1 MASFRALLA
10 LSAPLFL
17 TQPAASQ
24 AFSWS
29 SWSQDLFGRA
39 KAEKR
44 LVLLDLEAV
53 WCHWCH
59 VMEAVTYGDPKVAAL
74 IGDHFVAIRADQ
86 DASPELSSRYGDWGW
101 PATIILAADGTE
113 LAKLRGFIEPD
124 KLAALLKAFV
134 DDPTPG
140 PSAFSIEDV
149 APAPEGLLGAPARA
163 AMKKAV
169 DQSFDS
175 AHGGWGRGHRYIDAD
190 SLDLAMVQAETGDGD
205 AAARARKT
213 LDAARALIDPVWG
226 GVYQYSDKDDWSSP
240 HFEKLM
246 AFQGQYLRQYS
257 EAFSRWRDPADLAAA
272 MAIKA
277 YMATVLRDP
286 QGGFYVSQDADL
298 DARTDGHAFY
308 ALDDSGRRRLG
319 VPRIDKAIYASAN
332 GAAISGLA
340 AFFDAAG
347 DRQALDMAVDAAQ
360 WIKAHRAI
368 EGGGFSHSEHESDG
382 PFLADNLAMGQ
393 AFIDLYAATG
403 ERSWLRDAAATGR
416 FIAAHFREQS
426 GGFAP
431 AAAGAVP
438 VGALSRP
445 IRQLDDQ
452 IAVARFM
459 NRLNRYTGDKD
470 FAALADHAMR
480 YAIASARETER
491 PLPGLL
497 LADHELSHAPTHI
510 TVVGPKD
517 DDRAREL
524 GAQARAFPALYKRL
538 DWWDTREG
546 PLPNPDI
553 TYPEMDQPAAFACGD
568 RICSLP
574 AFTAA
579 QLKSAVERMARL
591 GQSPNAPAVR

>member
-1 MASFRALLA
+1 
-10 LSAPLFL
+10 
-17 TQPAASQ
+17 
-24 AFSWS
+24 
-29 SWSQDLFGRA
+29 
-39 KAEKR
+39 
-44 LVLLDLEAV
+44 
-53 WCHWCH
+53 
-59 VMEAVTYGDPKVAAL
+59 METVTYGDPKVAAL
-74 IGDHFVAIRADQ
+74 IGGHFVAIRADQ

-101 PATIILAADGTE
+101 PATIILSADGTE

-124 KLAALLKAFV
+124 KLAALLQAFV

-149 APAPEGLLGAPARA
+149 APAPDALLGAPARA

-169 DQSFDS
+169 DRSFDS

-190 SLDLAMVQAETGDGD
+190 SLDLALIQAETGDGD
-205 AAARARKT
+205 AAGRARKT

-257 EAFSRWRDPADLAAA
+257 EAFARWRDPADLAAA
-272 MAIKA
+272 TAIKT
-277 YMATVLRDP
+277 YMAAFLRDP
-286 QGGFYVSQDADL
+286 QGAFYVSQDADL

-332 GAAISGLA
+332 GDAIGGLA

-347 DRQALDMAVDAAQ
+347 DRQALDMAVEAAQ

-368 EGGGFSHSEHESDG
+368 EGGGFSHSGQESDG

-403 ERSWLRDAAATGR
+403 ERSWLQDAAATGR
-416 FIAAHFREQS
+416 FIAAHFREPN
-426 GGFAP
+426 GGFTP
-431 AAAGAVP
+431 VTAGAIP

-459 NRLNRYTGDKD
+459 NRLNRYTGEKD

-480 YAIASARETER
+480 YAIASARGNR
-491 PLPGLL
+491 
-497 LADHELSHAPTHI
+497 
-510 TVVGPKD
+510 
-517 DDRAREL
+517 
-524 GAQARAFPALYKRL
+524 
-538 DWWDTREG
+538 
-546 PLPNPDI
+546 
-553 TYPEMDQPAAFACGD
+553 AAFAGSAARRPRTQPRAD
-568 RICSLP
+568 PYHHRGTEGRRAGAGAGRAGKSLP
-574 AFTAA
+574 GALQATGLVGQARGAAA
-579 QLKSAVERMARL
+579 QSRHLLSGDGPAGGFRLRRPHLLPARL
-591 GQSPNAPAVR
+591 HGRTTEKCGRAHGAARPVPECAGRAVTAGRHVIPWSCRNRPWRERRPS